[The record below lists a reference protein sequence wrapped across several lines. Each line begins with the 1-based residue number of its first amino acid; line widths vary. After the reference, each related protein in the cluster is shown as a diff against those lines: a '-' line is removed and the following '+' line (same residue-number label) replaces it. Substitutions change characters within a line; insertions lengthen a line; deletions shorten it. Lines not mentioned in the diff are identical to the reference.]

1 MNGSLS
7 SFVSIT
13 TILWNFGEFQKSGFD
28 ACCYK
33 TGGQSQ
39 AIGNPQFPAQMK
51 TCSNM
56 QELVKIIQDMKVPEM
71 SIVLRK
77 KDSIYL
83 DLHYLSSV
91 LVLSCSLQAK
101 MTRNWAQWDWQMEVE
116 KYDKL
121 DAPLQ

>member
-39 AIGNPQFPAQMK
+39 VSGNPQVPAQMK

-56 QELVKIIQDMKVPEM
+56 QELVKIIQDMKAPTM

-77 KDSIYL
+77 KRFN
-83 DLHYLSSV
+83 LSGHTLFDVSFSFK
-91 LVLSCSLQAK
+91 LQPAGKDDKKLSPVRLADGSGEIL
-101 MTRNWAQWDWQMEVE
+101 
-116 KYDKL
+116 
-121 DAPLQ
+121 